1 MKWGWTRKVESSD
14 ASGRSDGSP
23 LDQALSP
30 YPGGDEPVYE
40 IDQILAAAHQSALAS
55 CDGEVATY
63 IPELAKADP
72 DHFGIAVATTS
83 GQVHCI
89 GNADAP
95 FTIQSV
101 SKVITYCLA
110 LNDVG
115 RETVLGYVGVEP
127 SGDAF
132 NAIELDPHTRRP
144 YNAMVNAGAI
154 TIAGLLYRVHGDRAF
169 EIILDHMSRAAGRS
183 LDLDAEVYRSET
195 ETGHRNRAIAHLLF
209 GAGAI
214 DGPVDAILDLY
225 FRQCSIRVT
234 ARDLACIGATM
245 ANLGANPVT
254 DDVIF
259 DVRAVRDMMAT
270 MFTCGMYDYSGNWAN
285 DVGVPAK
292 SGVSGGILGV
302 VNRKLGIATYAP
314 RLDRKG
320 NSVRGLTAFRMLSE
334 DLGLHAFDLT
344 NPGSAIV
351 DTYFKPVGV

>member
-1 MKWGWTRKVESSD
+1 MRWGWTRRIESNDTSGLPD
-14 ASGRSDGSP
+14 AP
-23 LDQALSP
+23 LPETDSSAET
-30 YPGGDEPVYE
+30 GGAEPAFE
-40 IDQILAAAHQSALAS
+40 IDHILAAAHRSALAS
-55 CDGEVATY
+55 RDGDVATY

-72 DHFGIAVATTS
+72 EHFGIAVATTS
-83 GQVHCI
+83 GQVHSI

-115 RETVLGYVGVEP
+115 RETVLDHVGVEP

-154 TIAGLLYRVHGDRAF
+154 TVAGLLYRAHGDKAF
-169 EIILDHMSRAAGRS
+169 EIILDRMSRAAGRS
-183 LDLDAEVYRSET
+183 LELDSEVYQSET
-195 ETGHRNRAIAHLLF
+195 ETGHRNRAIAHLLL

-320 NSVRGLTAFRMLSE
+320 NSVRGLMAFQMLSE

-351 DTYFKPVGV
+351 DTYFRPTDV